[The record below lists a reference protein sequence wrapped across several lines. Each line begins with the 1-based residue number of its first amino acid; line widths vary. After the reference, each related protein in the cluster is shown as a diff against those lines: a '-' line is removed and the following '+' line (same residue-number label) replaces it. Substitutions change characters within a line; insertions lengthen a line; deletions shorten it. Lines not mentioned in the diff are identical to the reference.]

1 MEGTLFFLV
10 EGHEARTGLEA
21 PAPEREAYPEG
32 FPFSQGM
39 FLSKAIAL
47 RMGAGWGMAEGA
59 EDGDGIRRRRA
70 VRGYE
75 GPPAS

>member
-32 FPFSQGM
+32 FPF
-39 FLSKAIAL
+39 SKAIAL

>member
-1 MEGTLFFLV
+1 MEPDAVQEEDHPMICLFTGSAGTRAGSIPRRFSFFK
-10 EGHEARTGLEA
+10 
-21 PAPEREAYPEG
+21 
-32 FPFSQGM
+32 GM

-47 RMGAGWGMAEGA
+47 RMGAGWGVAEGA